1 MNTLQLAKELYAEAL
16 VHQTIQVF
24 SGLCEVELSED
35 ERYYTCAFHR
45 TKYESVET
53 MHEFENYLIDLHN
66 QRGNR

>member
-16 VHQTIQVF
+16 VYQTIQVF

-45 TKYESVET
+45 TKY
-53 MHEFENYLIDLHN
+53 
-66 QRGNR
+66 